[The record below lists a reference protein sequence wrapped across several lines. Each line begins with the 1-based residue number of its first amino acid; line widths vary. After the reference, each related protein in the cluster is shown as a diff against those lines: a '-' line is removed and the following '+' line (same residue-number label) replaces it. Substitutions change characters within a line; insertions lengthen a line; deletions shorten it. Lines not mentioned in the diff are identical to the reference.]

1 MRDDYADN
9 WEVKKLRTVEYDDL
23 PDDYI
28 IDEDGKMVVMPTEE
42 LYDDGSDED
51 EEDSSDEEEKA
62 AFSGSADTRER
73 RAVSDEF
80 RRTGKGQ
87 GYDRLTTPGQVAAYR
102 SSYGLGPAN
111 PRPSNPRDRQPA
123 PNPRPSNPRDR
134 IPAPKRPFP
143 PVSMPVHPGRGGND
157 PGFRRPAPNPRRSP
171 APMPVNRRLTSD
183 PGFRAMPIELQ
194 QGVERSVNRNR
205 RGNDPG
211 FRRPAPNPRRSP
223 APMPIFRGRETNDQ
237 GFNAS
242 KSAEFNSYLNSLNDE
257 EFDIVFPNDS
267 NEIINDTKWLFDTTG
282 GFILRA
288 VTGRRRKKKKKKELD
303 GHLLIKS
310 AEQSLRDPEGGL
322 TAAGR
327 KHFKET
333 EGANLKP
340 GVKGAA
346 DTPTK
351 MRRKGSFLVRFFTNP
366 AGPMVDP
373 KGRPTRLALSA
384 RAWGEPVPQ
393 DLEDAAKLA
402 AKGRR
407 LLDRYRNSKEESKGQ
422 KSFEQFQLSM
432 KSADMPGRS
441 HGGIRPSMPSG
452 SFTGSPGGTNRGR
465 VGETGTITASGRTT
479 QRVYSGGRKNSRSLM
494 VGGPNPSSYSRD
506 KYFLVNES
514 GNHPYDDSKG
524 EYESQWGDED
534 DKAIMKPMG
543 RSNPNDGMIE
553 PGNIDTS
560 KRRAVKLPGGEPAT
574 VRSIGIHDNGKEVLI
589 PTIGPRGEN
598 WDPDSRNGEQR
609 ARDHYKATGQHL
621 GKFNSPAASDAAG
634 KRLSQIQ
641 NNRLNKPRKAY
652 NTTSGTM
659 DSRERANTAEMRD
672 INSNLTR
679 PIRGPGNPGRPKA
692 PSLRPRPNR

>member
-1 MRDDYADN
+1 MHDGYVDN
-9 WEVKKLRTVEYDDL
+9 WRVKKLRIVDYDDL

-87 GYDRLTTPGQVAAYR
+87 GYDKLTTPSQVAAYR
-102 SSYGLGPAN
+102 SSYGLGPAK
-111 PRPSNPRDRQPA
+111 PSGGSNPPPGPA
-123 PNPRPSNPRDR
+123 PMPNQTVSSNPPRR
-134 IPAPKRPFP
+134 PAP
-143 PVSMPVHPGRGGND
+143 MPKIPGRRTND
-157 PGFRRPAPNPRRSP
+157 PGFKRPAPNQ
-171 APMPVNRRLTSD
+171 NRR
-183 PGFRAMPIELQ
+183 
-194 QGVERSVNRNR
+194 
-205 RGNDPG
+205 
-211 FRRPAPNPRRSP
+211 P
-223 APMPIFRGRETNDQ
+223 APMPILRGRETNDQ
-237 GFNAS
+237 GFM
-242 KSAEFNSYLNSLNDE
+242 KSAQQ
-257 EFDIVFPNDS
+257 P
-267 NEIINDTKWLFDTTG
+267 
-282 GFILRA
+282 
-288 VTGRRRKKKKKKELD
+288 
-303 GHLLIKS
+303 
-310 AEQSLRDPEGGL
+310 LRDPDGGL

-366 AGPMVDP
+366 TGPMVDP

-384 RAWGEPVPQ
+384 RAWGEPVPRN
-393 DLEDAAKLA
+393 LEDAAKLA

-422 KSFEQFQLSM
+422 KSFEQFELSM
-432 KSADMPGRS
+432 KSADIPSRP

-479 QRVYSGGRKNSRSLM
+479 QRVYSGGRKHSRSLM
-494 VGGPNPSSYSRD
+494 PGGPSPSSYSRD

-514 GNHPYDDSKG
+514 GNHPYDG
-524 EYESQWGDED
+524 
-534 DKAIMKPMG
+534 KAG
-543 RSNPNDGMIE
+543 NSDDGMIE

-560 KRRAVKLPGGEPAT
+560 KRRAVKLPGGDYGT
-574 VRSIGIHDNGKEVLI
+574 VRSMGITDNGKEVLI

-598 WDPDSRNGEQR
+598 WSGPKGEQS
-609 ARDHYKATGQHL
+609 ARDHYKRTGQHL
-621 GKFNSPAASDAAG
+621 GKFNSIPASNTAAQ
-634 KRLSQIQ
+634 RLHEIEAI
-641 NNRLNKPRKAY
+641 RINKPRKAY

-659 DSRERANTAEMRD
+659 DSRERASEAEGRD
-672 INSNLTR
+672 VNSNLTR

-692 PSLRPRPNR
+692 PSIRPRPNR